1 MKRGS
6 HSSTSPPTGKKMK
19 NSVNAEK
26 KVDESNGSIS
36 CTNPTTSCTN
46 PTVNPSSYDLT
57 NILSTMSNNLP
68 SELLSNSALFTLFG
82 KLFSLVSDLKNQNG
96 VLLNKVEVLQ
106 SQNDILANKVT
117 NLETS
122 VGELNGKFGPG
133 VTSTKSFAEALKKG
147 LSAAPT
153 QLSFLKAAELAQSSE
168 ERKSA
173 VVIRN
178 VQIDSD
184 ATNDSSIVKTLA
196 TECQITGE
204 SSVFRLKTAGNGPPL
219 LKIQFQQK
227 DDALALLSKFEQVKN
242 KVKELQHASARP
254 DLSRPELIKFR
265 ESWRKAIALNDKVE
279 KRIYTVRNLEV
290 VKIAYKQGQEPW
302 TWMVRGN
309 RKGDKLNS
317 QN

>member
-1 MKRGS
+1 
-6 HSSTSPPTGKKMK
+6 MK

-46 PTVNPSSYDLT
+46 PTVNPSSCDLT

-68 SELLSNSALFTLFG
+68 SELLSNSALLTLF
-82 KLFSLVSDLKNQNG
+82 
-96 VLLNKVEVLQ
+96 
-106 SQNDILANKVT
+106 
-117 NLETS
+117 
-122 VGELNGKFGPG
+122 
-133 VTSTKSFAEALKKG
+133 EALKKG

-196 TECQITGE
+196 TECQITGV

-265 ESWRKAIALNDKVE
+265 ESWRKPLRSTTKWKKESI
-279 KRIYTVRNLEV
+279 R
-290 VKIAYKQGQEPW
+290 
-302 TWMVRGN
+302 
-309 RKGDKLNS
+309 
-317 QN
+317 